1 MKAINQQAKKVMD
14 VLTEN
19 MDESEGENR
28 SRRINNT
35 DGTFMTVHVELLN
48 KCSPG
53 LIYSIAHYY
62 EQNGDLMR
70 DPDMEFIKGADGE
83 YYPISFW
90 QDAPLKREETII
102 WKDGEIVCY
111 YGKRQAELVTFANM
125 WLKNIKDQQKL
136 GNNGAIKSKQNK
148 WKQG

>member
-1 MKAINQQAKKVMD
+1 MKAINREAKEVMD
-14 VLTEN
+14 VLTEG
-19 MDESEGENR
+19 MEGIDGHR
-28 SRRINNT
+28 TIDNT
-35 DGTFMTVHVELLN
+35 KGTFMPVHVERTNECELGPLF
-48 KCSPG
+48 SVT
-53 LIYSIAHYY
+53 HYY

-70 DPDMEFIKGADGE
+70 DPDMEFIKGGDGE

-111 YGKRQAELVTFANM
+111 YGKRQAELVTFANTWM
-125 WLKNIKDQQKL
+125 KNIKEQQKL

-148 WKQG
+148 WEQR